1 MPPTKPQIHSLFATP
16 LCVHFLPVAVEMNAA
31 LKPVI
36 LAKLEGVP
44 SKGQG
49 AYAAEDFR
57 AWGNYNAETLFT
69 VVTDL
74 ADSMTASR
82 TGGRVKTEWKIAA
95 RAGMRVKGERK
106 EAAAT
111 RAGAFWAGVYFVDD
125 GYAKSDEETLGG
137 QVELGDPRGPLPAMV
152 APSLSFRLPGGL
164 GGGQGGGG
172 FAEVIRP
179 QSGMILLHPGW
190 LPRGERAYEGDG
202 QRLVIEFELSAPL

>member
-31 LKPVI
+31 LKPLI
-36 LAKLEGVP
+36 AAKLEGAK

-57 AWGNYNAETLFT
+57 SWGNSHAATLFT
-69 VVTDL
+69 VVTDI

-82 TGGRVKTEWKIAA
+82 TGGRVKTDWKIAA
-95 RAGMRVKGERK
+95 RAGMRVKGEHK
-106 EAAAT
+106 AAAAS
-111 RAGAFWAGVYFVDD
+111 RAGAFWSGVYFVDD
-125 GYAKSDEETLGG
+125 GYAKSDDEALGG

-152 APSLSFRLPGGL
+152 APSLSFRLPGG
-164 GGGQGGGG
+164 QNGG

-202 QRLVIEFELSAPL
+202 QRLVIEFELSAPV